1 MRVVHLGEVRD
12 LLTKWDEVR
21 AAILRGEVDGFW
33 VALRAP
39 TGKEAIYMGGHY
51 ADNPGSAMK
60 ITMRVSWE
68 RTKATGAA
76 AP

>member
-21 AAILRGEVDGFW
+21 AAILRGEADGFW

-39 TGKEAIYMGGHY
+39 TGREAIYMGGHY
-51 ADNPGSAMK
+51 AANPDSAMK

-68 RTKATGAA
+68 LTKAAKAA

>member
-21 AAILRGEVDGFW
+21 AAILRGEADGFW

-51 ADNPGSAMK
+51 AANPSSAMK
-60 ITMRVSWE
+60 VCMRVSWE
-68 RTKATGAA
+68 RTKTAEAI